1 MPRRLPPDEAA
12 RRFVERYFAL
22 PADVRAEVM
31 TLLMRD
37 PRSPLTVLM
46 VGLAAM
52 VKAKKITLPTE
63 TNFNRD
69 GEWAQ
74 LDREGVPHSDIA
86 RRYGLPDPKGKGRR
100 KVGQAIRRWNRTYE
114 VARQLFES
122 WGQTPEVVQQVLESW
137 GQTLDR

>member
-22 PADVRAEVM
+22 PVDVRAEVM
-31 TLLMRD
+31 TLLMMDR
-37 PRSPLTVLM
+37 RSPLNVLM
-46 VGLAAM
+46 LGLAAM

-86 RRYGLPDPKGKGRR
+86 RRYGLPDAGDRPMKWFGKSWKAGARR
-100 KVGQAIRRWNRTYE
+100 LTGDRCLQRVVGAY
-114 VARQLFES
+114 S
-122 WGQTPEVVQQVLESW
+122 VL
-137 GQTLDR
+137 